1 MVRKKSDITD
11 QPTADA
17 PSKKTPPENGR
28 KKKKTVIPPRG
39 AADFYIVGIG
49 ASAGGLEAFEKFF
62 QHMPNNSGMAFVLVP
77 HLDPTHVSLMPELI
91 QKKTDMP
98 VHQVT
103 DGTRVMP
110 DTVYIVP
117 PNHELAILH
126 GTLHLM
132 EPSKIAV
139 PRMPIDYFFRS
150 LAQDRGDKAVCIVL
164 SGMGSDGTLG
174 LRAIKGEM
182 GMAMVQSVESARY
195 DSMPKRACDT
205 DLADY
210 ILAPEEMPQKLMAY
224 AEHARHKPPLSR
236 LAASQQKLPDALQK
250 IFLLL
255 RTHTGHD
262 FSSYKPST
270 ICRRIE
276 RRMNVHQIEKI
287 NAYVRYLQDNA
298 FEVETLFKELLIGVT
313 NFFRDREAFDV
324 MKEKAIPLMLQNRSG
339 KGPLRAWIP
348 GCSSGEEAYSL
359 AILLRECTLN
369 LGVQAEI
376 QVFATDIDDAAIETA
391 RLGVYP
397 AGIAADVGPERLKQ
411 YFIEEKNTF
420 RISKDIRE
428 MLVFAPQDII
438 KDPPFTKLDLVSC
451 RNLLIYLEP
460 VLQKKLLPLFHYSLK
475 PGGIL
480 FLGSSESIG
489 EFTDLFSPI
498 DRKWKIY
505 GRGEGGVPDRQPMA
519 FPISST
525 RAVPFIPEKSEP
537 EPVSVSRMAE
547 KALLD
552 RYAPPGVIINDRGRV
567 LYIHGRTGK
576 FLEPAPGEANMNL
589 FEMAREGLRLE
600 LPTIVHG
607 AVSRRKEAMV
617 RGVKVKTNGDFTV
630 VDITV
635 IPLGKE
641 VGSPKVYLV
650 VFEGR
655 GPLEVPEKTPE
666 KEGGAMQWG
675 SGPGD
680 LEKELRHTRENLQT
694 TIEELETANEELKST
709 NEELQ
714 STNEELQ
721 STNEELET
729 SKEEQQSMN
738 EELTTVNAELQG
750 KLDEFTAVNDDMKN
764 FLDSIEVPTL
774 FLDTHLCIRRF
785 TTHATQVI
793 HLIETDVGRPLSH
806 ISTRLKEDHVMEE
819 DAKGVLK
826 DLVTRTREVETREGH
841 WYLMRV
847 LPYRTTA
854 NVIDGVVVSFTDI
867 HEQKTA
873 REKVLEL
880 NQSMMDARDFAESII
895 NTVREPLLV
904 LDRNLRVVSAN
915 NSFYKKFRVTPEET
929 ASKRIYDLGNK
940 QWDIPKLRE
949 LLETIIPENSSFE
962 DFEVEHDFPAI
973 GRKKMLLNAR
983 KVAGAVAEKTLIL
996 LAMEE
1001 VG

>member
-1 MVRKKSDITD
+1 MVGKKNEATD
-11 QPTADA
+11 KPAKDA
-17 PSKKTPPENGR
+17 SSEKSFPKNGTE
-28 KKKKTVIPPRG
+28 KKKAIVPPKD

-62 QHMPNNSGMAFVLVP
+62 EHMPNHSGMAFVLVP

-98 VHQVT
+98 VHQVK

-110 DTVYIVP
+110 NTVYIVP
-117 PNHELAILH
+117 PNHELAILN
-126 GTLHLM
+126 GTFQLM
-132 EPSKIAV
+132 EPSKIAH

-150 LAQDRGDKAVCIVL
+150 LAQDRGDKAVCIIL

-210 ILAPEEMPQKLMAY
+210 VLAPEEMPQKLMGY
-224 AEHARHKPPLSR
+224 AEHARCKPPLPR
-236 LAASQQKLPDALQK
+236 PAASQQILPDALQK

-262 FSSYKPST
+262 FSSYKPNT

-276 RRMNVHQIEKI
+276 RRMQVHQIEKI
-287 NAYVRYLQDNA
+287 NTYVRYLQENA
-298 FEVETLFKELLIGVT
+298 LEVETLFKELLIGVT
-313 NFFRDREAFDV
+313 NFFRDGEAFDV
-324 MKEKAIPLMLQNRSG
+324 MKEKALPLMLQKRSG
-339 KGPLRAWIP
+339 GGPLRAWVP

-376 QVFATDIDDAAIETA
+376 QVFATDIDDTAIEKA
-391 RLGVYP
+391 RQGIYP
-397 AGIAADVGPERLKQ
+397 AGIAADVGPERLKR
-411 YFIEEKNTF
+411 YFIQENNTF

-451 RNLLIYLEP
+451 RNLLIYLEGAM
-460 VLQKKLLPLFHYSLK
+460 QKKLLPLFHYSLR

-489 EFTDLFSPI
+489 EFTDLFFPI

-505 GRGEGGVPDRQPMA
+505 GRKEGGVLDRQPMA
-519 FPISST
+519 FPISSSLDI
-525 RAVPFIPEKSEP
+525 PLIPEKGEP
-537 EPVSVSRMAE
+537 EPLSVSRLAE

-552 RYAPPGVIINDRGRV
+552 TYAPPGVIINDLGRV

-600 LPTIVHG
+600 LPTIVHR
-607 AVSRRKEAMV
+607 AVSRRKKAIV
-617 RGVKVKTNGDFTV
+617 RGVKVKTNGDFTL

-635 IPLGKE
+635 MPLGKE
-641 VGSPKVYLV
+641 VGNPKVYLV
-650 VFEGR
+650 VFEER
-655 GPLEVPEKTPE
+655 SPVEVRKQTPE
-666 KEGGAMQWG
+666 KKGGTKK
-675 SGPGD
+675 PGGVASD
-680 LEKELRHTRENLQT
+680 LEKELRHTKENLQT

-738 EELTTVNAELQG
+738 EELSTVNAELQG
-750 KLDEFTAVNDDMKN
+750 KLDEFTAVNNDMKN
-764 FLDSIEVPTL
+764 FLDSIEIPTL
-774 FLDTHLCIRRF
+774 FLDTSLCIRRF
-785 TTHATQVI
+785 TAHATRVI
-793 HLIETDVGRPLSH
+793 HLIGTDVGRPLSH
-806 ISTRLKEDHVMEE
+806 ISTRLKEDHVME
-819 DAKGVLK
+819 DANGVLK

-847 LPYRTTA
+847 LPYRTVD

-867 HEQKTA
+867 HEEKTA
-873 REKVLEL
+873 REKILEL
-880 NQSMMDARDFAESII
+880 SRSMEEARDFAESII

-904 LDRNLRVVSAN
+904 LDQDLRVVSAN
-915 NSFYKKFRVTPEET
+915 SSFYKKFRVTPEET
-929 ASKRIYDLGNK
+929 GSKRIYDLGDK

-949 LLETIIPENSSFE
+949 LLETIIPENNVFE
-962 DFEVEHDFPAI
+962 DFEVTHDFPGI
-973 GRKKMLLNAR
+973 GKKKMLLNAR
-983 KVAGAVAEKTLIL
+983 KVKGAVEEKTLIL
-996 LAMEE
+996 LAIEE
-1001 VG
+1001 VA